1 MIHLYTCHLNNEV
14 EIGKIIFDRI
24 SLKQENLL
32 DDQFINQMLQNNNGD
47 ALPDLSSGLAEDL
60 GMDTDMKPSINPL
73 NNPSPAGTLS
83 NNEKSSYYL
92 LK

>member
-1 MIHLYTCHLNNEV
+1 M
-14 EIGKIIFDRI
+14 
-24 SLKQENLL
+24 L

-73 NNPSPAGTLS
+73 NNPSPAGNLP
-83 NNEKSSYYL
+83 
-92 LK
+92 LKAKKNSRGYTKFLF